1 MLVYSVRRIL
11 ATIPILLVA
20 SFFVFWLASLSGN
33 PLEPLLLRNPPPPE
47 STIVNET
54 NRLYMDQPFLQRY
67 GTWLTGIGG
76 NDCSASPGEWFASTC
91 DVGLLR
97 GNFGP
102 SVDAAKDL
110 GAEVGDR
117 FVTTVRLVGAAMI
130 LAVVFA
136 VIAGV
141 VSAVRQ
147 YSKLDY
153 SLTFVGFLA
162 LSMPVF
168 WIGAL
173 IKEAGVW
180 INDSTGIPIFYTI
193 GATSP
198 DTRSFTFMENLS
210 DILGHLVLPTLTL
223 MLVSFATLSRFQR
236 ASMLEVLNSDYV
248 RLARAKGLRNRVV
261 MRRHALRTALIPL
274 TTVSLLVIAGT
285 IDGAVLTETVFQWRG
300 LGTFFAD
307 AVRRDDLYAVMAFVM
322 ITGVIV
328 VVFNLIADLLYAVL
342 DPRIRY
348 D

>member
-1 MLVYSVRRIL
+1 MLVYTVRRLL

-20 SFFVFWLASLSGN
+20 SIFVFWLVSISGN

-47 STIVNET
+47 STIINET
-54 NRLYMDQPFLQRY
+54 NRLYMDQPFFQRY
-67 GTWLTGIGG
+67 WTWLTGIGG
-76 NDCSASPGEWFASTC
+76 HGDI
-91 DVGLLR
+91 GLLQ
-97 GNFGP
+97 GKFGP
-102 SVDAAKDL
+102 SVDRAKDL
-110 GAEVGDR
+110 GAEIGDR
-117 FVTTVRLVGAAMI
+117 FLITLRLVGAALI
-130 LAVVFA
+130 LAVVLA
-136 VIAGV
+136 VFAGV
-141 VSAVRQ
+141 LSAIRQ

-168 WIGAL
+168 WLGSL
-173 IKEAGVW
+173 VKEAGVFL
-180 INDSTGIPIFYTI
+180 NDRTGARIFYTI

-198 DTRSFTFMENLS
+198 DTRAFTAVERVT

-223 MLVSFATLSRFQR
+223 MLISFATLSRFQR

-285 IDGAVLTETVFQWRG
+285 LDGAVLTETVFQWRG
-300 LGTFFAD
+300 LGVFFAD
-307 AVRRDDLYAVMAFVM
+307 SVRRDDVYGVMAFVM
-322 ITGVIV
+322 LTGIIV